1 MKKRFQWFT
10 LYPGHPKASNLSILS
25 GGVKLVS
32 LLLLIGAALASL
44 AVLAVGVRLALVG
57 GLGTALSFLLGE
69 LDEELFLAFFL
80 WCAVAVCRY
89 LAAVLSA
96 KAALLAGES
105 APAQEAASSQG
116 PSAQA
121 VPSQES
127 AQV

>member
-1 MKKRFQWFT
+1 M
-10 LYPGHPKASNLSILS
+10 
-25 GGVKLVS
+25 
-32 LLLLIGAALASL
+32 
-44 AVLAVGVRLALVG
+44 LAVGVRLALLG

-105 APAQEAASSQG
+105 AQAQEAASSQG

-121 VPSQES
+121 VPSQERT
-127 AQV
+127 QV